1 MTWSPRNR
9 TDDGSED
16 GDEKADEEARED
28 DDISI
33 GECFYYWITG
43 LSCTRSHVFCC
54 SIIYNFLT
62 MSQACDG
69 DKR

>member
-16 GDEKADEEARED
+16 GDEKVDEEARED

-33 GECFYYWITG
+33 GECFSITG
-43 LSCTRSHVFCC
+43 LLVYLVPDHTFLLFYNIELSHNVT
-54 SIIYNFLT
+54 SL
-62 MSQACDG
+62 
-69 DKR
+69 